1 MFRNPNPYAA
11 GSDLGVRPATALS
24 VGFLTQ
30 AFGWM
35 FAGLLLTA
43 GVACVDPGQ
52 RDPRRDAPPPWL
64 FLPLFIV
71 QIALVVGDQR
81 RGSTSLSA
89 TAALGLFFAY
99 CRA

>member
-1 MFRNPNPYAA
+1 MIRNPNNPYANA
-11 GSDLGVRPATALS
+11 PDLGVRPATALS

-43 GVACVDPGQ
+43 GVAYVVQTSDTLVRAAAG
-52 RDPRRDAPPPWL
+52 L

-71 QIALVVGDQR
+71 QIILVVASA
-81 RGSTSLSA
+81 RGSTA
-89 TAALGLFFAY
+89 
-99 CRA
+99 